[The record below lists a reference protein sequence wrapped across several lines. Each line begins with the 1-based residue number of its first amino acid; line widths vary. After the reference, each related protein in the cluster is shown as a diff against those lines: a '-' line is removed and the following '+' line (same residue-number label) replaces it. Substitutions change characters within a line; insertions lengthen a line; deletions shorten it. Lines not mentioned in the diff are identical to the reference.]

1 MRLSLPPEL
10 YFITNHSP
18 QAEGTEINQ
27 PQDYLT
33 GLKKLW
39 GGGLTRLREATT
51 EGAIEDHH
59 LQHMALPSKMNV
71 LVTYRACALRYGVEV
86 TLDRMLE
93 KWFNDKLYDMTPQQA
108 QSLLIEVLKDSK
120 VAPNYISQ
128 VKKAF
133 S

>member
-1 MRLSLPPEL
+1 
-10 YFITNHSP
+10 
-18 QAEGTEINQ
+18 
-27 PQDYLT
+27 
-33 GLKKLW
+33 
-39 GGGLTRLREATT
+39 
-51 EGAIEDHH
+51 
-59 LQHMALPSKMNV
+59 MNV
-71 LVTYRACALRYGVEV
+71 LVTYNKAQARYGVEV

-108 QSLLIEVLKDSK
+108 QSLLIEVLEDSK